1 MHGGGGAPPQVNDQ
15 QWQNQIRLYEPA
27 EGIYVAPRAPTDT
40 WNLWHEGHIDPLFQ
54 RLIEDHVALR
64 GVNPDKI
71 YLMGYSAGG
80 DGVWQLGPRMAD
92 RFAAAAM
99 MAGHPNEAQLLGLRN
114 LPFAIF
120 MGGADAAYNRNK
132 IAVAKS
138 AEMAVLEKSDPG
150 GYVHLSRIYEGLPH
164 WMNRKDAEGVPW
176 MAKFTRNPWPKKIV
190 WLQDDITHDRFYWL
204 KIPDKAAAKAGQKIV
219 ATVDGQT
226 IRLEGDVPAK
236 MELRLSD
243 QLLDLDQEVKVI
255 VNGKDA
261 TAAKVVRN
269 AAAIRQSLDERLD
282 LPAAAS
288 AVLVLP

>member
-1 MHGGGGAPPQVNDQ
+1 
-15 QWQNQIRLYEPA
+15 
-27 EGIYVAPRAPTDT
+27 
-40 WNLWHEGHIDPLFQ
+40 
-54 RLIEDHVALR
+54 
-64 GVNPDKI
+64 
-71 YLMGYSAGG
+71 
-80 DGVWQLGPRMAD
+80 MAD

-99 MAGHPNEAQLLGLRN
+99 MAGHPNETQLLGLRN

-120 MGGADAAYNRNK
+120 MGGADAAYDRNK
-132 IAVAKS
+132 IAAAKS
-138 AEMAVLEKSDPG
+138 AEMAELQKADPG

-219 ATVDGQT
+219 ATVEGQT
-226 IRLEGDVPAK
+226 ITLTGDVPAK

-243 QLLDLDQEVKVI
+243 RLLDLDQEVKVI
-255 VNGKDA
+255 VNGKDVA
-261 TAAKVVRN
+261 AAKVARN